1 MTTLANRGWNPCE
14 TTKNV
19 FFFFSGGQLLI
30 YQRVRLNLRSQMVN
44 NDDSHDGMIV
54 EGDLM
59 VI

>member
-1 MTTLANRGWNPCE
+1 MTTLANRGWKTSE
-14 TTKNV
+14 TTKNGV
-19 FFFFSGGQLLI
+19 FFSGVQLLI